1 MGGTVSTAE
10 QRPGRAVASFAAALY
25 RGGAVIRA
33 GAVVLVLA
41 LLAVAGVLTHFD
53 AGAGGLPAADRDLMH
68 MQRMGPP
75 PDLQAAYE
83 ELRADTVT
91 VQRPGASRP
100 MAAGVFVGTLAV
112 NPALPGVASIFPGT
126 IKKLMATLS
135 GPAYDAVF
143 AIPLTPAL
151 PQKVAVDLDGSDL
164 PGTVSYEN
172 SALDLAAVK
181 VLVSQSELGKL
192 IGPPIFFNQ
201 PSGPTDLRRLI
212 IRLGLQPGRAAG
224 YVFTSGILESTGLSQ
239 CETSISPG
247 ESGSPIG
254 WVSLQGTLV
263 LAGLAVPSAD
273 RGHCGVIGSWLIAP
287 FLQLMIANH
296 KVTGSGAFLGVLV
309 QNGPVAGRL
318 ANGRSI
324 PGAYVTSVIPGGP
337 AAVAGVRPGDVIV
350 RLGNVAVRSG
360 KALEPGVGTYQP
372 GTAHW
377 LTVIRDGRR
386 LRIRVELGREGA

>member
-1 MGGTVSTAE
+1 MGGTVSSAE
-10 QRPGRAVASFAAALY
+10 QRPGRAVASFAAALF
-25 RGGAVIRA
+25 RRGAVIRA
-33 GAVVLVLA
+33 GVVVLVLA
-41 LLAVAGVLTHFD
+41 LLTVAGVLTHFD
-53 AGAGGLPAADRDLMH
+53 AGTGGLSADRGLMR

-91 VQRPGASRP
+91 IGRPGASRP
-100 MAAGVFVGTLAV
+100 VAVGMFVGTLAV
-112 NPALPGVASIFPGT
+112 NPALPGVASVFPGT
-126 IKKLMATLS
+126 IRKLMATLS
-135 GPAYDAVF
+135 GPSYDAVF
-143 AIPLTPAL
+143 AVPLTPAL
-151 PQKVAVDLDGSDL
+151 PLKVAVDLDGSNL

-181 VLVSQSELGKL
+181 VSVSQSELGKL
-192 IGPPIFFNQ
+192 IGPPMFFNQ
-201 PSGPTDLRRLI
+201 PSGHPTDLRRLI
-212 IRLGLQPGRAAG
+212 IHLGVQPGRAAD
-224 YVFTSGILESTGLSQ
+224 YVFTSGILKTTGLSQ

-263 LAGLAVPSAD
+263 LTGLAVPSEKP
-273 RGHCGVIGSWLIAP
+273 GQCGIIGSWLISP

-296 KVTGSGAFLGVLV
+296 SVKGSGAFLGVLV

-318 ANGRSI
+318 ASGRRI
-324 PGAYVTSVIPGGP
+324 QGAYVTSVTPAGP
-337 AAVAGVRPGDVIV
+337 AALAGVRAGDVIV
-350 RLGNVAVRSG
+350 RLGNAAVRSG
-360 KALEPGVGTYQP
+360 KVLAPELRKYQP
-372 GTAHW
+372 GTLHW